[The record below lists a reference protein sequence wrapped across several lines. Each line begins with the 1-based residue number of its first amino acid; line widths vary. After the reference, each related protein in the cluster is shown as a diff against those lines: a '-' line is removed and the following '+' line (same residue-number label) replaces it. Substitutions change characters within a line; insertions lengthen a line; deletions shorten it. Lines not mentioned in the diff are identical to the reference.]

1 MTKDSSAVLIQNRQP
16 KRRFRIALNSI
27 VHEGTIRVEGFSDGV
42 FAIAATLLAVEM
54 KVPRGAS
61 NIEQLQQTL
70 TSQWPVY
77 ISYAMSFVYLG
88 IYWSHHTRVFRLFKR
103 TDHVFLKLNVL
114 FLMMIALIPFPTAL
128 LGEFLQV
135 RDERGRFVVLIYSG
149 SLFATSC
156 FFYLIW
162 LYATYR
168 NRLIDQDTPADL
180 IQAVSRDYGV
190 APIAYSLAFLVA
202 YWSAPVNL
210 FLNFLTALFYFLL
223 LQLVH
228 HHH

>member
-1 MTKDSSAVLIQNRQP
+1 MKKDLSAVLIENRQP
-16 KRRFRIALNSI
+16 KRRLKIALNTI

-77 ISYAMSFVYLG
+77 ISYGMSFVYLG

-103 TDHVFLKLNVL
+103 TDHIFLKLNVL

-135 RDERGRFVVLIYSG
+135 RDERGRLVVLIYSG
-149 SLFATSC
+149 LLFATSC
-156 FFYLIW
+156 FFNLIW

-168 NRLIDQDTPADL
+168 NRLIDQNTPADL
-180 IQAVSRDYGV
+180 IKTISKHYGV
-190 APIAYSLAFLVA
+190 APIVYGLAFLVA
-202 YWSAPVNL
+202 FWSPPVSL
-210 FLNFLTALFYFLL
+210 FLNFLAALFYFLPF
-223 LQLVH
+223 QLVH